1 MFGTKIKAKD
11 IMTKEVIIAKR
22 DTPIYEAVRLLRK
35 NEITGMPIVEDDMTL
50 VGVLTEKDVLRLF
63 YAGEDEKN
71 KTANDYMTRPAV
83 SYKEDDTLQSI
94 CDFMMINYFRRVPV
108 TSKEGK
114 VVGIISRPDVI
125 DYMLQRK
132 AESAAAGG
140 S

>member
-22 DTPIYEAVRLLRK
+22 DTPIYEAVRILRK

-125 DYMLQRK
+125 DYMLQMK

>member
-11 IMTKEVIIAKR
+11 IMTKEVIIAKT
-22 DTPIYEAVRLLRK
+22 DTPIYEAVRILRK

-114 VVGIISRPDVI
+114 VVAIISRPDVI
-125 DYMLQRK
+125 DYMLQIK